1 MKLMQIITIIGSAIL
16 CGCASVETGSEK
28 ARQLAPRID
37 DIDSKSFQVIKLT
50 EGFIK
55 QSDFAQY
62 PDKRTVIEQR
72 NIISVI
78 ETFKKKYAKP
88 PAKDAFSN
96 MANEQEWVDEYNFLK
111 SKWDPHKLDKALKY
125 FETQPKELKF
135 VSHFGTQYSY
145 DDINWSNTEQNLI
158 ITNFVSE
165 YKSDDWSPYAFILN
179 WFPTKHVGY
188 GKFSFSVDGENIDFR
203 SSAQKA
209 IWSFSNKYW
218 GYAKIFS
225 TENGKDKAP
234 LLIQISH
241 PMNPDKDNG
250 FYLVIPK

>member
-165 YKSDDWSPYAFILN
+165 YKVTTGAL
-179 WFPTKHVGY
+179 T
-188 GKFSFSVDGENIDFR
+188 
-203 SSAQKA
+203 
-209 IWSFSNKYW
+209 
-218 GYAKIFS
+218 
-225 TENGKDKAP
+225 
-234 LLIQISH
+234 LLS
-241 PMNPDKDNG
+241 
-250 FYLVIPK
+250 